1 LVVGALQPG
10 EKTAA
15 PCKKEIY
22 IAIGVVMC
30 LKRKKKGSRRG
41 GNNGGHLVMNA
52 HLLSFYSMLA

>member
-22 IAIGVVMC
+22 IAIGVMMC
-30 LKRKKKGSRRG
+30 LKRKKKGSKRG
-41 GNNGGHLVMNA
+41 GNTRRHLVINA
-52 HLLSFYSMLA
+52 HLSFYSMLA